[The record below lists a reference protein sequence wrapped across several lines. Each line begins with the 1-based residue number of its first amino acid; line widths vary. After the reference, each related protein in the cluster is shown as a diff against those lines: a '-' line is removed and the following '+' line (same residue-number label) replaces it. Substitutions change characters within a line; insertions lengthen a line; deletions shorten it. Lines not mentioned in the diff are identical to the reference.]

1 VAAST
6 GPTVRR
12 RQLMAEIKRL
22 REVAG
27 MSQEAVAEQ
36 LDWHPTKLMRIETG
50 RTSPHP
56 NDIRLMMEVFG
67 ITDREQVQAL
77 VKLARDARQRGW
89 WYSYRDVLLNR
100 YDFFIGLESE
110 ASSIRNFELAMVPGL
125 LQTEDY
131 ARALISGGPMEYGP
145 EEVERRVEVRM
156 TRQQVLSAEDS
167 PQLWAILDEAV
178 IHRVVGGP
186 DVMGAQLQRLIE
198 TGERGRTTIQVVPYG
213 AGPHPGLAGSFV
225 VLGFQQASEP
235 DVVYL
240 ETVGG
245 NVYVDR
251 PEEVQIFATAFD
263 HLRAAAL
270 SPSDTRAMLHAA
282 ARDLR

>member
-1 VAAST
+1 MTIGS

-12 RQLMAEIKRL
+12 RQLMAELKRL
-22 REVAG
+22 REAAG
-27 MSQEAVAEQ
+27 LSQEAVAER
-36 LDWHPTKLMRIETG
+36 LDWHHTKLMRIETG

-56 NDIRLMMEVFG
+56 NDVRLMVEVYG
-67 ITDREQVQAL
+67 LTDREQAAAL

-110 ASSIRNFELAMVPGL
+110 AASIRDFELAMVPGL

-131 ARALISGGPMEYGP
+131 ARALMRGDSPELRD

-156 TRQQVLSAEDS
+156 ARQRVLVRDDR
-167 PQLWAILDEAV
+167 PQIWAILDESV
-178 IHRVVGGP
+178 VRRVVGGP
-186 DVMGAQLQRLIE
+186 AVMHGQLERLIDA
-198 TGERGRTTIQVVPYG
+198 GQGRTTIQVIPYEAG
-213 AGPHPGLAGSFV
+213 AHPGQVGPFII
-225 VLGFQQASEP
+225 LGFAEPSES

-245 NVYVDR
+245 NLYVDKS
-251 PEEVQIFATAFD
+251 EETRLFATAFD
-263 HLRAAAL
+263 HLRAVAL
-270 SPSDTRAMLHAA
+270 SPGETLAMLRAA
-282 ARDLR
+282 ADTLK